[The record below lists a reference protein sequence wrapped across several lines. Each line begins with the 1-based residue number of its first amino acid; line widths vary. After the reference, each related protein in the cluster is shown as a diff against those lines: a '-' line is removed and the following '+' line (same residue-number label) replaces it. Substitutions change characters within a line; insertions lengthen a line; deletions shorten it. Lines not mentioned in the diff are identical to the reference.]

1 MAKRE
6 QKKVMFQRNPVVVV
20 CSVTIQRMVAR
31 PRPFLKILLNQ
42 YQIWFAHCIYY
53 LLKRI
58 KRMNFTDGL
67 IKEIKT
73 YNPFNYQN
81 SIFYCPLLSADL
93 ILSFD
98 GLLSVDS
105 HKGGFMKNI
114 M

>member
-1 MAKRE
+1 
-6 QKKVMFQRNPVVVV
+6 
-20 CSVTIQRMVAR
+20 
-31 PRPFLKILLNQ
+31 
-42 YQIWFAHCIYY
+42 
-53 LLKRI
+53 
-58 KRMNFTDGL
+58 MNFTDGL